1 MLSDNA
7 DGSYAE
13 SRSKSLSDMN
23 KFGRQSSS
31 NTDGKERS
39 RCRSWVQHPA
49 STSAYS
55 PRRRPPTP
63 PNIVRH
69 GETIRP
75 TLAKFA
81 DSLYPDNTIEG
92 STQEITIPRALTMY
106 GKTPQNINSIR
117 ADGIS
122 TSSESSISPTSNIQY
137 PYTTRTVE
145 THEPKGPVVMYTDL
159 QFPPSPSQLQELVS
173 RKKDSSGS
181 SITMK
186 AKLSSD
192 IKEHNR
198 FEQSIMRSRDDI
210 FKRNSDEG
218 NL

>member
-1 MLSDNA
+1 M
-7 DGSYAE
+7 G
-13 SRSKSLSDMN
+13 
-23 KFGRQSSS
+23 
-31 NTDGKERS
+31 
-39 RCRSWVQHPA
+39 
-49 STSAYS
+49 
-55 PRRRPPTP
+55 
-63 PNIVRH
+63 
-69 GETIRP
+69 
-75 TLAKFA
+75 
-81 DSLYPDNTIEG
+81 
-92 STQEITIPRALTMY
+92 Y

-137 PYTTRTVE
+137 PYRTRTVE

-159 QFPPSPSQLQELVS
+159 RFPPSPSQLQELVS

-210 FKRNSDEG
+210 FKRNSDE
-218 NL
+218 